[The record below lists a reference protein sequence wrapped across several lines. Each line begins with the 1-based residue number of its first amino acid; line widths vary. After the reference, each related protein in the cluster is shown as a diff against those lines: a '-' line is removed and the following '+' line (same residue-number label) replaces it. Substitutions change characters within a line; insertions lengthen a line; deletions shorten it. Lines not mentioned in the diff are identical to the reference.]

1 MVHQDVPTA
10 FITQNNPFMIN
21 STYQKQITPVSVPK
35 SNKPIVVNST
45 VSAKT
50 PVSLLINDN
59 NINEDTIYEKWLPK
73 VDIEDTIQRM
83 SI

>member
-1 MVHQDVPTA
+1 MRVQDPLL
-10 FITQNNPFMIN
+10 IQNK
-21 STYQKQITPVSVPK
+21 TYQNQITSVTVPK
-35 SNKPIVVNST
+35 SNKPIAVNST

-50 PVSLLINDN
+50 PVSPLMNDDNNNDN
-59 NINEDTIYEKWLPK
+59 KYDKWIPK